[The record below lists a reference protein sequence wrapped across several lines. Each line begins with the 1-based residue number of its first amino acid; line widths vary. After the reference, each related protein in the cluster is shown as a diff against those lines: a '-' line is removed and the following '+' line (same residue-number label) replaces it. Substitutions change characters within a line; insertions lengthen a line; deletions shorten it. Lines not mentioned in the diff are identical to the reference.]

1 MSFYIRVGNKY
12 LDLPPD
18 FNVDLVMECPIFIQN
33 RTPFP
38 YTTSFDFPLT
48 PGNKAI
54 FENPT
59 RVNLSTRKWEFGGA
73 VMGNGALML
82 FYGTVIVREIS
93 GKLSANF
100 QAVDDLA
107 EAKKPMNELD
117 LGTYNFGLA
126 DKEARTGNY
135 FSNTS
140 ARYKYEL
147 LFWEAHNNEHPFT
160 AGPIRM
166 TGSREKQSFDGTEL
180 FVNILFGQNCF
191 FNGWAF
197 IGGNDTYLKESI
209 NPSDPIIPV
218 HMVMYPQIRLSE
230 LFKIVLGLPD
240 EENPFLQGEL
250 SKLVLT
256 THYHP
261 NFRDDIIIKWKGM
274 LVDNDYPGD
283 LDPPEEI
290 TFNLGSFQSTVT
302 AADVLHSAMN
312 MFCMTLFRIQDG
324 PVTRF
329 QIQKNMDLINDE
341 SFEDWDAVLGSKL
354 VLSREPAQDY
364 VYAYQEFSEKKP
376 EIDSEFVLGTIQEL
390 LDAPVNADTKEQLYY
405 IQTTGQLILKKQS
418 LYWEANPELSKYSYE
433 VKNHGLYGSNKKQ
446 GFDISVP
453 LGPLQMVP
461 SDNMEDLRNTASELS
476 LYPLYQP
483 LYSGSREPN
492 YKPSI
497 MLYQGMTPNGSYG
510 NELVDYPYLSYH
522 NYSPTGTRMGELSL
536 AWEGPDGLIFNFHKQ
551 FKEWME
557 KDRLRAYGE
566 FILTAAM
573 IRGIDLRKKVL
584 VRGKL
589 WWREKI
595 TIPISKKKIYPAKV
609 DLVEA
614 PIPGQGLPDF
624 SNGSFF
630 EPGSG
635 GGTPAT
641 GTCYTITIDT
651 LVFDPGTDDFDI
663 SIQRPGQAILTQNY
677 NLYDQ
682 FEDGTNTLIIVC
694 SDTAPVLI
702 QGGSAVGFVNGVSIE
717 SGGACATD
725 GQCSL

>member
-1 MSFYIRVGNKY
+1 MSFYIRVGSKY

-18 FNVDLVMECPIFIQN
+18 FNVDMVMENPLFIQN

-48 PGNKAI
+48 VGNKAV

-59 RVNLSTRKWEFGGA
+59 RVNLKTRTWEFGSA
-73 VMGNGALML
+73 VMGMGALVL
-82 FYGTVIVREIS
+82 FYGSVIVREIS

-117 LGTYNFGLA
+117 LGEYNLGMA
-126 DKEARTGNY
+126 DFDDRTVYGPGVD
-135 FSNTS
+135 S
-140 ARYKYEL
+140 ARYNYRL
-147 LFWEAHNNEHPFT
+147 LFLEANNNEHPFT
-160 AGPIRM
+160 SGPIRM

-197 IGGNDTYLKESI
+197 AGGQYTVIKETL
-209 NPSDPIIPV
+209 NPLDPLEYV
-218 HMVMYPQIRLSE
+218 HLPMFPQIRLSE

-250 SKLVLT
+250 SKLVLSS
-256 THYHP
+256 HFHP

-274 LVDNDYPGD
+274 LVDNDYPGES
-283 LDPPEEI
+283 DPAEEI
-290 TFNLGSFQSTVT
+290 TFNLGTFQSTVT

-312 MFCMTLFRIQDG
+312 MLCMTLFRIQDG

-329 QIQKNMDLINDE
+329 QIKFNMDLINDE
-341 SFEDWDAVLGSKL
+341 SFQNWDAALGAKL
-354 VLSREPAQDY
+354 ILSREPAQDY
-364 VYAYQEFSEKKP
+364 VYSYQEFSEKKP
-376 EIDSEFVLGTIQEL
+376 DIDPEFVLGTIQEL

-405 IQTTGQLILKKQS
+405 VQTTGQLILKKQI
-418 LYWEANPELSKYSYE
+418 LYWDANPELSKYSYE

-461 SDNMEDLRNTASELS
+461 SDNMVDLKNSDSEID

-483 LYSGSREPN
+483 LYTGTREPN
-492 YKPSI
+492 FKPSI
-497 MLYQGMTPNGSYG
+497 MLYQGLTPNGSYG
-510 NELVDYPYLSYH
+510 NELVEYPYLTYH
-522 NYSPTGTRMGELSL
+522 NYSPTGTRMGNLSL
-536 AWEGPDGLIFNFHKQ
+536 AWEGPDGLIYNFHKQ

-557 KDRLRAYGE
+557 RDRLRAYGE
-566 FILTAAM
+566 FILTDAM

-595 TIPISKKKIYPAKV
+595 TIPISKKRIYPAKV

-614 PIPGQGLPDF
+614 PVAGEGLPDF
-624 SNGSFF
+624 SSGSYW
-630 EPGSG
+630 EPGSEG
-635 GGTPAT
+635 VEPMT
-641 GTCYTITIDT
+641 GTCYTITIDN
-651 LVFDPGTDDFDI
+651 LVFDPEADDFEM
-663 SIQRPGQAILTQNY
+663 SIQRPGQSLLTQNY
-677 NLYDQ
+677 NFYDQ
-682 FEDGTNTLIIVC
+682 FEDGDNTLIIVC
-694 SDTAPVLI
+694 SEIAPVLI
-702 QGGSAVGFVNGVSIE
+702 QGGEAQAGVNGVTVT
-717 SGGACATD
+717 SGGSCSTD
-725 GQCSL
+725 GDCSL

>member
-1 MSFYIRVGNKY
+1 MSFYIRVGSKY
-12 LDLPPD
+12 LDLHPD

-48 PGNKAI
+48 IGNKAV
-54 FENPT
+54 FANPT
-59 RVNLSTRKWEFGGA
+59 RVNLKTRTWEFGSA
-73 VMGNGALML
+73 VMGMGALVL

-100 QAVDDLA
+100 QAVDELED
-107 EAKKPMNELD
+107 AKKPMNELD
-117 LGTYNFGLA
+117 LGTYNLGLA
-126 DKEARTGNY
+126 DKEARTQNY
-135 FSNTS
+135 PAIPS
-140 ARYKYEL
+140 ARYNYQL
-147 LFWEAHNNEHPFT
+147 LYMEANDNEHVFT
-160 AGPIRM
+160 GGAIRM

-180 FVNILFGQNCF
+180 FVNILFGQNLF

-209 NPSDPIIPV
+209 NPLDPIIPV

-240 EENPFLQGEL
+240 IENPFLTGEL

-256 THYHP
+256 SHYHP

-274 LVDNDYPGD
+274 LVDNNYPGD

-290 TFNLGSFQSTVT
+290 TFNLGTFQSTVT

-329 QIQKNMDLINDE
+329 QIQFNMDLINDE
-341 SFEDWDAVLGSKL
+341 GFQDWDAALGSRL

-364 VYAYQEFSEKKP
+364 VYSYQEFSEKKP
-376 EIDSEFVLGTIQEL
+376 DIDSEFILGTIQEL

-446 GFDISVP
+446 GFDISVA
-453 LGPLQMVP
+453 LGPMQMVP
-461 SDNMEDLRNTASELS
+461 SDNMEDLRNTPSELS

-483 LYSGSREPN
+483 LYTGSREPN

-497 MLYQGMTPNGSYG
+497 MLYQGLTPNGSYG
-510 NELVDYPYLSYH
+510 NELVEYPYLSYH
-522 NYSPTGTRMGELSL
+522 NYGPTGVKMGDLSL
-536 AWEGPDGLIFNFHKQ
+536 AWEGPDGLIYNFHKQ

-614 PIPGQGLPDF
+614 PIPGEGLPDF
-624 SNGSFF
+624 SAGSDW

-651 LVFDPGTDDFDI
+651 LVFNPEVDDFE
-663 SIQRPGQAILTQNY
+663 IQIKRPGEDILIQNY
-677 NLYDQ
+677 LLYEQ
-682 FEDGTNTLIIVC
+682 FEDGTDTLIVVC
-694 SDTAPVLI
+694 SEESPIFL
-702 QGGSAVGFVNGVSIE
+702 QGGVAVEGFPGISVS
-717 SGGACATD
+717 SGGSCATD